1 MDEQPLCFYCCYVIL
16 CKLILWLASV
26 YDFPQAALSL
36 NSFAY
41 PWCGVYASFDSF
53 DLQSD
58 MSDVFDGN
66 QEQI

>member
-1 MDEQPLCFYCCYVIL
+1 MDEQPLCFYYCYVIL

-36 NSFAY
+36 NNFTY